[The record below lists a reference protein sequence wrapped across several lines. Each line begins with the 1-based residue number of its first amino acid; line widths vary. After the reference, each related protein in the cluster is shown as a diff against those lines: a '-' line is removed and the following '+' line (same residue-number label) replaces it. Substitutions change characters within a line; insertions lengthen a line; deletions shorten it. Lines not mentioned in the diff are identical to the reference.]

1 MLMLKELLHLD
12 FGMFRQPSEHKQGL
26 LWFNSDSLF
35 LSVETELFEHIGVL
49 VGVALYNS
57 ILLDL
62 HMPRA
67 LFKKLK
73 GEKVGLADLAQLQPE
88 LAKGLQILLD
98 YDGNVKEAFDFSF
111 ELSYKSLGEVK
122 THILRYDETGQ
133 KTLSQ

>member
-1 MLMLKELLHLD
+1 MEVGH
-12 FGMFRQPSEHKQGL
+12 
-26 LWFNSDSLF
+26 
-35 LSVETELFEHIGVL
+35 FEHIGVL

-62 HMPRA
+62 QMPRA

-88 LAKGLQILLD
+88 LAKGLQHLLD
-98 YDGNVKEAFDFSF
+98 YDGDVKEAFDFSF
-111 ELSYKSLGEVK
+111 EVNYESLGEVK

-133 KTLSQ
+133 NALPVTNENRENYVQCYCDYLLKKSIEAVHKFQERV